1 MTATITIGGHIL
13 RPGLLTLP
21 PGTERHVI
29 DGGTM
34 LVLRLAAGDGLRIV
48 DSEGGQTAQIAAFGK
63 NGKCD
68 AGLLNATDHKT
79 NAADGIKKIIVQ
91 NRDDS
96 RFAAALRD
104 CDIGGI
110 CAINAHG
117 DNSKAGIDGPVI
129 SNLRNRRQIIIARFF
144 AACPIFGD
152 SNAAIARNSTP
163 GSQKPLYSV
172 KPPRVCFGFCA
183 RRIKLLMSQ
192 ACRIFGDS
200 PLVYAA
206 LMLRLRARRI
216 LCLVSLLPPS
226 LGVCET

>member
-79 NAADGIKKIIVQ
+79 KDGYKIVMT
-91 NRDDS
+91 RV
-96 RFAAALRD
+96 LPPL
-104 CDIGGI
+104 
-110 CAINAHG
+110 CATA
-117 DNSKAGIDGPVI
+117 
-129 SNLRNRRQIIIARFF
+129 NRRHLRSTRTATIAKLARFYF
-144 AACPIFGD
+144 APSKITFAH
-152 SNAAIARNSTP
+152 
-163 GSQKPLYSV
+163 
-172 KPPRVCFGFCA
+172 
-183 RRIKLLMSQ
+183 RR
-192 ACRIFGDS
+192 
-200 PLVYAA
+200 
-206 LMLRLRARRI
+206 
-216 LCLVSLLPPS
+216 
-226 LGVCET
+226 